1 MVLQRFGGNV
11 LIGGRSVVATLQKR
25 SPQFCRLRTA
35 TSFSRISLPRPGSR
49 GNLTL
54 MLLMPPSV
62 SGTRSSFISSPP
74 CGTLQFNVDLEF
86 IQPIALRKR
95 RKLADDCGLTVA
107 LSRDEIFPDEVGT
120 RAGSH
125 PIDLAERRIGDCQVV
140 HLALRAPKPPVP
152 PCAAPWSVLPLGHS
166 QYLIV

>member
-1 MVLQRFGGNV
+1 MVLQRFGANV

-35 TSFSRISLPRPGSR
+35 TSFSRISSPRPGSR

-54 MLLMPPSV
+54 MLLMPPGERNTIPV
-62 SGTRSSFISSPP
+62 HQPAP

-125 PIDLAERRIGDCQVV
+125 QIDLAERRIGDCQVV